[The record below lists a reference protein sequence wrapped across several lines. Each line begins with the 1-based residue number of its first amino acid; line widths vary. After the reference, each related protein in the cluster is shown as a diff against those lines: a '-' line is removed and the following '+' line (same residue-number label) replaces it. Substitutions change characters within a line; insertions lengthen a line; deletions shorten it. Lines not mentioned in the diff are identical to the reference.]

1 MTTSLPIRSIAALAT
16 ARAVRFVF
24 RRLLR
29 RGASSAPGIAALI
42 LDRLLVGRLLRS
54 LPGGVIVVSGSSG
67 KSTTTKML
75 VAVLREHGMR
85 VVTNASTANLE
96 RGLASTLAEAA
107 TWRGRLDANI
117 AVLEIDEAVAAKLAD
132 SLVPRL
138 SVLTNISLDQLD
150 RFESAQR
157 VATLLGALAEHSD
170 RLVINADDTLLRVIV
185 AEVERPSTSFG
196 VRLPDR
202 AGQLEL
208 LGGAVPWRGESHPDS
223 SLDELAEHAAVVTVR
238 GLAVPVRLPAPGV
251 HYAVDAAAAL
261 EAAAV
266 TLGTAFDPEL
276 ATRAFANLTP
286 VFGRGEI
293 VEVRGQLVEL
303 LLVQNPASL
312 RLNLAQLAPSP
323 ERLMVAVGADVRDG
337 SWLWSVPVDGLDHV
351 SVVSGSR
358 AFEVATRLV
367 YDGVQLDSVVPEL
380 DAALE
385 EFLAL
390 PAPTV
395 GLKTIVFSADA
406 MRKTRRMLRLDR
418 AGEVAR

>member
-1 MTTSLPIRSIAALAT
+1 MTALPLRTTAALAA
-16 ARAVRFVF
+16 ARVVRLVF
-24 RRLLR
+24 RRFLR
-29 RGASSAPGIAALI
+29 RGASTAPGIAALA
-42 LDRLLVGRLLRS
+42 LDPLFVRRLLS
-54 LPGGVIVVSGSSG
+54 ALPLGVIVVSGSSG

-96 RGLASTLAEAA
+96 RGLASALAQAA
-107 TWRGRLDANI
+107 DTRGHLDAEL
-117 AVLEIDEAVAAKLAD
+117 AVLEVDEAVAAKLAD
-132 SLVPRL
+132 SLAPRL

-157 VATLLGALAEHSD
+157 VAALLGALAGHSD
-170 RLVINADDTLLRVIV
+170 RLVFNADDTLLRVIV

-196 VRLPDR
+196 LQLPDR

-223 SLDELAEHAAVVTVR
+223 SLDELAEHSAVFSVHGR
-238 GLAVPVRLPAPGV
+238 AVPVRLPASGV

-266 TLGTAFDPEL
+266 TLGTAFDPDL
-276 ATRAFANLTP
+276 ATRAFGSLTP

-293 VEVRGQLVEL
+293 VDVRGQRVEL

-312 RLNLAQLAPSP
+312 RLNLAQLDPSP

-337 SWLWSVPVDGLDHV
+337 SWLWSVPVNGLDHV

-358 AFEVATRLV
+358 AFEAATRLV
-367 YDGVQLDSVVPEL
+367 YDGVRLDSVVPEL

-385 EFLAL
+385 AFLAL
-390 PAPTV
+390 PAPAA